1 MASPSSFNYTVDI
14 THHASLAFVRA
25 RAADGKKFFLYE
37 SFTVPHAGGWGHAPS
52 MPESGAPVPS
62 DGRYAS
68 ETWPEVER
76 DHAAVIT
83 YLDNC
88 VGELIAELKT
98 GGLDDKTLI
107 FFASDNGAHLEG
119 GHDYHFFN
127 STGGLLGHK
136 RSLFEGGYRSPTMVR
151 WPAAVAPAVSDVPFA
166 FWDVI
171 PTLVELIGADEPAA
185 AALDGISIAP
195 TLLGKPQPARAAP
208 LYWTW
213 PGTGVP
219 PLPAGWTAH
228 QTRDGRIAHQS
239 PDGRVVE
246 YRAPKGASGYSIR
259 IGEWKGVVPHCANTT
274 SLRPSALDAMQ
285 VYHLPTD
292 PFETTDIAETAAGKA
307 PLALLRG
314 TLAEDPTLS
323 CHCFQC

>member
-68 ETWPEVER
+68 ESWPEVER

-98 GGLDDKTLI
+98 GGLYYKTLI

-136 RSLFEGGYRSPTMVR
+136 RSLYEGGYRSPTMVR

-195 TLLGKPQPARAAP
+195 TLLGKPQQPRARRHSGTGRGRAPACRRSRPGGPRTRRGMAASPTNLPTAASSSTARQRARRDTAFASASGRASCRTARTPRASARRLATRCKCTTYRPTRSRPTTSRRPPPARRRSPSSAAP
-208 LYWTW
+208 
-213 PGTGVP
+213 
-219 PLPAGWTAH
+219 
-228 QTRDGRIAHQS
+228 S
-239 PDGRVVE
+239 PR
-246 YRAPKGASGYSIR
+246 
-259 IGEWKGVVPHCANTT
+259 T
-274 SLRPSALDAMQ
+274 LR
-285 VYHLPTD
+285 
-292 PFETTDIAETAAGKA
+292 
-307 PLALLRG
+307 
-314 TLAEDPTLS
+314 
-323 CHCFQC
+323 